1 MSEDVAEVRNH
12 WWWRPGWRE
21 GRHIYACHLIL
32 DDQPQLRAL
41 VARYQEALKATV
53 DVFRNP
59 SRALPSVASLR
70 HHARPARLLSGTR
83 PAVGLAAAHTACRAG

>member
-41 VARYQEALKATV
+41 VPGTRKRSKQLWMSSATRQE
-53 DVFRNP
+53 R
-59 SRALPSVASLR
+59 SLR
-70 HHARPARLLSGTR
+70 SRPYGTMQD
-83 PAVGLAAAHTACRAG
+83 PPGS